1 MAQIIATL
9 DTAPYDEGRRA
20 AGGGSRQIRLSGVL
34 PGLAQALVEEALE
47 RWSKT
52 GAEGPTQTEDD
63 TTLMGWLMET
73 QA

>member
-34 PGLAQALVEEALE
+34 PGLALAPVEEALE
-47 RWSKT
+47 RS
-52 GAEGPTQTEDD
+52 QTEDD